1 MPPKPFRAL
10 LLALALSA
18 CSDDALHLKLRL
30 DRASGLAP
38 GTPIMLGGQAVGKV
52 VALTPDPKG
61 GTVATLE
68 IDPQFRAVATEGT
81 RFAVAREN
89 SGAQQPRIDFK
100 PGAGGGQPLAEN
112 TELRGESEPEP
123 LFPFGEILKGFTEGL
138 SQFRDQVERFRAEMQ
153 RLPQSEEA
161 KRLKEEWTRLTEAMQ
176 RAQASTEEAAKQ
188 ELPKLQ
194 KQLEDLQRRFKE
206 LDKAPP
212 PPSKPG
218 PI

>member
-10 LLALALSA
+10 LLALLLSA
-18 CSDDALHLKLRL
+18 CSDDALHLNLRL
-30 DRASGLAP
+30 DRATGLAP

-52 VALTPDPKG
+52 VALTPDPSG
-61 GTVATLE
+61 ATIATLE
-68 IDPQFRAVATEGT
+68 IAPQFRAVATEGT
-81 RFAVAREN
+81 RFVVARE
-89 SGAQQPRIDFK
+89 SGGSEQRRIDFK
-100 PGAGGGQPLAEN
+100 PGAAGSQPLADN
-112 TELRGESEPEP
+112 TELRGETEPEP
-123 LFPFGEILKGFTEGL
+123 LFPLGEILKSFTDGL

-212 PPSKPG
+212 PPGKPG